1 MPVQGLSSH
10 WPLLVVAL
18 LLTSAAAV
26 AITRPEIPD
35 PGDDPPLLSGN
46 DSEDPEAQDTPAE
59 ADGQA
64 IEAPP
69 WWPPAGHA
77 PDPDPDRDRSVDDRG
92 PEDDGNTS
100 EEDSEDRSPTP
111 MEPAPPM
118 RFGMGLWHL
127 DLQREHG
134 IDPDLGQTW
143 AGAWNLYQGWGPID
157 KHLEAARENNI
168 TPVIQVF
175 YWGNDLSKGCLQNGC
190 EGRGGMELSE
200 AGWARLLDQLGD
212 RLDEKL
218 DGREAV
224 VVLEPEFNKGHV
236 ATYEPLDAML
246 ADRALQM
253 KAAYPNATVALGL
266 GGWAPQ
272 FWGTWDRAMEASDV
286 ISVQLMRG
294 ATVDDRDTY
303 LSSAETLAEHAERA
317 HELSGKPVLVTDI
330 ALATWPEPEYRDEQ
344 DQVVGD
350 LLKDETMSRLKAAH
364 VEGIIYRAIIDEPTA
379 TTAEYYGQAETTWGL
394 VDEDG
399 TPKPALETWVQGIQE
414 ERRDPAPRPAS

>member
-1 MPVQGLSSH
+1 MPAQGLSSH
-10 WPLLVVAL
+10 WPLLVVAV

-26 AITRPEIPD
+26 AITRPEIPE
-35 PGDDPPLLSGN
+35 PGDDPRLLSSN
-46 DSEDPEAQDTPAE
+46 DRGDTSGDRDDLAT
-59 ADGQA
+59 QA
-64 IEAPP
+64 PS

-77 PDPDPDRDRSVDDRG
+77 PDPDPDQERPADEERQAG
-92 PEDDGNTS
+92 DG
-100 EEDSEDRSPTP
+100 DASEDGTEGGSQGT

-127 DLQREHG
+127 EMQREHG

-143 AGAWNLYQGWGPID
+143 AGAWNLYQGWGPVD
-157 KHLEAARENNI
+157 RHLEIARENNI

-175 YWGNDLSKGCLQNGC
+175 YWGNDLSKKCLQHGC
-190 EGRGGMELSE
+190 EGRGGMQLSD
-200 AGWARLLDQLGD
+200 AGWGRLLDQLGD
-212 RLDEKL
+212 RLDETL
-218 DGREAV
+218 DGREAI

-253 KAAYPNATVALGL
+253 QEAYPNATVALGL

-272 FWGTWDRAMEASDV
+272 FWDAWDRAMDASDV

-303 LSSAETLAEHAERA
+303 LSSAETLAEHAEQA
-317 HELSGKPVLVTDI
+317 HELSGKPVMITDI

-344 DQVVGD
+344 AQVIGD
-350 LLKDETMSRLKAAH
+350 LFEDETMSRFKAAQ
-364 VEGIIYRAIIDEPTA
+364 VDGIIYRAIVDQPSA

-399 TPKPALETWVQGIQE
+399 TPKPALDVWVQGIQE
-414 ERRDPAPRPAS
+414 ERDDPAPRPAS